1 MYEGSGLDYG
11 DAYEYGELDLDENM
25 YIEGEGLYTLDAD
38 DEYAR
43 DSYDL
48 DALAYRHYA

>member
-11 DAYEYGELDLDENM
+11 DAYEYGELELDEGM
-25 YIEGEGLYTLDAD
+25 YIEGEYYNDID

-48 DALAYRHYA
+48 DALAYKHYA

>member
-11 DAYEYGELDLDENM
+11 DAYEYGELELDEGM
-25 YIEGEGLYTLDAD
+25 YIDGEHMYDAD

-48 DALAYRHYA
+48 DALAYKHYA